1 MKQIKSMEKRL
12 SEIIELRKKLEELGF
27 DAKNEQVKYLYDK
40 MNSFVKDAEGFSD
53 KIDLPDYNRIALCK
67 FSLQPHCV
75 STIVLRT
82 NTTG

>member
-1 MKQIKSMEKRL
+1 MKQIKPMDKRL
-12 SEIIELRKKLEELGF
+12 SEIVELRKKLEELGF

-40 MNSFVKDAEGFSD
+40 MNRFVKDAEGFSD
-53 KIDLPDYNRIALCK
+53 KIDLLDYNRVALCK

-82 NTTG
+82 IKT